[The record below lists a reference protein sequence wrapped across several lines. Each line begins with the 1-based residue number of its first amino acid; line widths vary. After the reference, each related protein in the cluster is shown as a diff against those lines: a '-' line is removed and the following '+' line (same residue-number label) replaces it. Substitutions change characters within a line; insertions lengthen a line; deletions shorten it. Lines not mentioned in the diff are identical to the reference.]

1 MFMLD
6 ELGMA
11 WHDLGST
18 DNEFVGSVYNAV
30 VTVYNASIVGLR
42 IFSKD

>member
-18 DNEFVGSVYNAV
+18 NNEFVGSVYNAV
-30 VTVYNASIVGLR
+30 TVYNASIVGLH